1 MSMYFTRLQLA
12 EDMCEALQGSN
23 LFNDAPNGLFLAAP
37 RRTGKSTFLQADLQ
51 PALQRR
57 GIVVVYVD
65 LWAAPLRDPGELI
78 AEAIGR
84 ALHEQLGP
92 IAKAAK
98 ASGLE
103 SISIAGALKIDTS
116 KIGRPEGSTLTEA
129 LRALHGLAKAP
140 VAPVSYQH
148 LKMPTLCSV

>member
-12 EDMCEALQGSN
+12 EDVCEALQGSN

-92 IAKAAK
+92 IA
-98 ASGLE
+98 
-103 SISIAGALKIDTS
+103 
-116 KIGRPEGSTLTEA
+116 
-129 LRALHGLAKAP
+129 
-140 VAPVSYQH
+140 
-148 LKMPTLCSV
+148 